1 MYKETIIEV
10 KGKNLQQKKKI
21 IIRKMLELIQAEEW
35 MMNVKNV

>member
-1 MYKETIIEV
+1 MNKETIIEV
-10 KGKNLQQKKKI
+10 KGKNLQQKKKF